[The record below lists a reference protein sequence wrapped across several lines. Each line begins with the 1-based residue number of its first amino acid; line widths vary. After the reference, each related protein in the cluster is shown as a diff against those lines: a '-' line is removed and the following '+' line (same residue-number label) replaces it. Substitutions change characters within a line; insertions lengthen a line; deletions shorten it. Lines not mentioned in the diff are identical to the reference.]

1 MRASTT
7 IKQGT
12 HGSGSEGPGKKIES
26 MGYLNLPCFATSQ

>member
-7 IKQGT
+7 NKEHTGQGQK
-12 HGSGSEGPGKKIES
+12 GRGKKIES